1 MWSSLILNQ
10 YQDASQGIEFQAL
23 TTLCVTCLMV
33 EAKPSPLAT
42 LTPHQ
47 GKEKQK

>member
-10 YQDASQGIEFQAL
+10 YQDTSHAMEFQAL

-33 EAKPSPLAT
+33 EAKLSSLAT